1 MTRWDHNGSI
11 MRLEADG
18 TRRRFVYAAPRPG
31 MRRVGVRN
39 GMVLFDGRR
48 DGRVYQG
55 TARIFNKRCGQFTY
69 RVRGEV
75 SDDERRVV
83 LFGQAPRVGSDCQ
96 IRGRRDDRLEFDLL
110 P

>member
-1 MTRWDHNGSI
+1 
-11 MRLEADG
+11 L
-18 TRRRFVYAAPRPG
+18 
-31 MRRVGVRN
+31 
-39 GMVLFDGRR
+39 LFDGHR
-48 DGRVYQG
+48 DGFVYEG
-55 TARIFNKRCGQFTY
+55 TARIFKKRCGQFTY

-83 LFGQAPRVGSDCQ
+83 LFGRAPRVGSDCQ